1 MGTLTQIR
9 QGLGF
14 NYMMMAYKMEICI
27 GRWKALE
34 EDKEEMNTEELA
46 RLALISGKKTTEIV
60 TK

>member
-1 MGTLTQIR
+1 
-9 QGLGF
+9 
-14 NYMMMAYKMEICI
+14 MEICI